1 MPNILVIDDMPE
13 CRKSLS
19 RLLEAN
25 GHQVECAGDGR
36 EALDLMEQFHPDA
49 IILDLRMPVMD
60 GSTFLETM
68 RERPQWR
75 DVHVVVFTGCGDC
88 VSAQRLAEL
97 GVSEIF
103 MKGAPN
109 LLRLLR
115 VVA

>member
-1 MPNILVIDDMPE
+1 MHKVLVIDDAPE
-13 CRKSLS
+13 CRQALS
-19 RLLEAN
+19 RLLELN
-25 GHQVECAGDGR
+25 GHTVECAGDGQ
-36 EALDLMEQFHPDA
+36 EGLDKLERFAADT

-60 GSTFLETM
+60 GPSFLERM
-68 RERPQWR
+68 RQHPEWR
-75 DVHVVVFTGCGDC
+75 DIHVVVFTGCGDR
-88 VSAQRLAEL
+88 VSAEQLSSL